1 MRNVVVYGASSAIA
15 QEAIKHFAKDG
26 DRLVLVARNEEKV
39 RAVADDAAARGA
51 VEVIPIAQD
60 LDELEA
66 AEGLWERV
74 SEALSG
80 HVDIVLVA
88 HGILGEQARAEASYV
103 EAERVLRTN
112 FLSVVALLTPAA
124 NHLQEQGNGT
134 IVVLSSVAGDRGRQS
149 NYVYGASKGA
159 KSIFLQGL
167 RNRLFKHGVRVV
179 TVKPGFVSTPMT
191 AHLEQGPLFADPK
204 DVGRGVYKASLGGPD
219 EVYLPAWW
227 RGVMGAV
234 KAIPEPVFKRLS
246 L

>member
-1 MRNVVVYGASSAIA
+1 MA
-15 QEAIKHFAKDG
+15 QEAIKHFAEDG
-26 DRLVLVARNEEKV
+26 DRLVLVARKEEKV
-39 RAVADDAAARGA
+39 RAVADDAHARGA
-51 VEVIPIAQD
+51 SLVVPIAQD

-66 AEGLWERV
+66 AEGLWQQA

-80 HVDIVLVA
+80 QVDLVLVA
-88 HGILGEQARAEASYV
+88 HGVLGEQARAEASFA

-124 NHLQEQGNGT
+124 NHLERQGSGT
-134 IVVLSSVAGDRGRQS
+134 LVVISSVAGDRGRQS

-159 KSIFLQGL
+159 KTIFLQGL
-167 RNRLFKHGVRVV
+167 RNRLFKSGVRVV

-204 DVGRGVYKASLGGPD
+204 DIGRGIYKASLGGPD

-227 RGVMGAV
+227 RGIMGAV